1 MKKLFKVAL
10 VAICIL
16 SIGSF
21 ANAQQ
26 KIGYI
31 NTEALLQLMPETK
44 TIKAQIDALSKTLTD
59 SMNGLTKEHDDKIAA
74 YQKNQATM
82 SDAQRQLAGG
92 DISDLEKRMTTFRDN
107 AQQQVDAK
115 VAELIKPV
123 NDKIHAAIA
132 AVAKEKGY
140 TYVIS
145 TAQVPDLL
153 LVAPEGDDLM
163 NAVKVKL
170 GLGAGAPAAA
180 PATPPSVIKK

>member
-1 MKKLFKVAL
+1 MKKLLKVAL

-31 NTEALLQLMPETK
+31 NTENLLQLMPETK

-74 YQKNQATM
+74 YQKNQASM

-92 DISDLEKRMTTFRDN
+92 DISDLEKRMTAFQN
-107 AQQQVDAK
+107 SAQQQVDAK

-140 TYVIS
+140 TYVIN
-145 TAQVPDLL
+145 TAQVQDLL
-153 LVAPEGDDLM
+153 LVAPDGDDLM
-163 NAVKVKL
+163 NAVKIKL
-170 GLGAGAPAAA
+170 GIAGGAPAPA
-180 PATPPSVIKK
+180 ATPPSVIKK